1 MANVGFVG
9 LGLLGTAMVKRLLS
23 AGHTV
28 TGYNRTKAKADPLIA
43 LGMQWADSPGAVAA
57 AADVVFSI
65 VLDADSVRAVLQGP
79 SGIMAGL
86 TPGKIYIDMSTISPA
101 DSREFAALVA
111 RESGAKMLEAPVSGN
126 HISIQQGSLRIY
138 IGGDEDAF
146 AQALPILRDISP
158 LVTYVGENGLA
169 LIIKLALNLNLAVQ
183 VLAFSEGVLLA
194 EKSGIPRA
202 RAVEILANSAIA
214 SPRIAMRGPLILNQ
228 PDPPWADC
236 SKIQK
241 DMNLAVE
248 LGQQLHLPL
257 PSTTLVNEFL
267 TAAHGMGLGHYDF
280 TIIFDVLAHLAGV
293 KTERS

>member
-1 MANVGFVG
+1 
-9 LGLLGTAMVKRLLS
+9 MVKRLLS

-43 LGMQWADSPGAVAA
+43 LGMKWADSPRAVAE
-57 AADVVFSI
+57 AADIVFSI

-79 SGIMAGL
+79 AGIMAGL
-86 TPGKIYIDMSTISPA
+86 DPNKVYIDMSTISPA
-101 DSREFAALVA
+101 DSREFAAQVA
-111 RESGAKMLEAPVSGN
+111 RETGAKMLEAPVSGN
-126 HISIQQGSLRIY
+126 HISIEQGSLRIY
-138 IGGDEDAF
+138 IGGDEGAF
-146 AQALPILRDISP
+146 EKALPILRDISP

-169 LIIKLALNLNLAVQ
+169 LIIKLALNLNLVVQ

-202 RAVEILANSAIA
+202 KAVDILVNSAIA

-228 PDPPWADC
+228 PETPWADC

-241 DMNLAVE
+241 DMNLAIE
-248 LGQQLHLPL
+248 LGQQLHVPL
-257 PSTTLVNEFL
+257 PATALVNEFL

-280 TIIFDVLAHLAGV
+280 TILFDVLARLAGV
-293 KTERS
+293 ETDH